1 MPSVSSRLSVA
12 AALAAAVS
20 SPALAQQTTDAAA
33 EAADVVVT
41 GSRDPTVTARQSASP
56 ITIVSDAALRST
68 GLPDLRDSMVQLVP
82 SLSRPLHGLDQASL
96 VDSISLRGL
105 TADQTLV
112 LVNGKRRHPTAAVVL
127 DPGPQQG
134 TAPVDLD
141 LLPAAAIARVEVLE
155 DGAAAQYG
163 SDAIAGVINLIL
175 RDDTA
180 TEARALAGRTY
191 VGDGISGALSA
202 GAGVALGEG
211 GHARWTAE
219 LVDRDRTDREGR
231 DTRTG
236 LYDNPAIGAPRT
248 GRAAL
253 ALDADY
259 RLGAATLYGDASW
272 ARRGAGRLAF
282 RRLGDVLPT
291 LYPHGFQPEETI
303 AEQDAAATIGA
314 RGGARD
320 GWHWD
325 LSTSY
330 GSDRIDLGL
339 RDTANLGLYA
349 ATGATPTAVA
359 IGRYRLG
366 QWTSTLDLRRPIALA
381 WLAAPL
387 HLALG
392 GEYRRETYAIDPG
405 EPAAYVLGGTQGYQ
419 GLSPDNRTHADR
431 SVTAGYADLAVPL
444 ARAWRL
450 DAAGRYEHYS
460 DAGDTLTGKLA
471 TRLNLSDAFALRAGA
486 GTGFRA
492 PTLAQSQFSSIV
504 VSPSYANAQVAVTSA
519 AARALGAAPLR
530 PERSTHL
537 GAGAVARLAGSLD
550 LTLDGYQIIVRDR
563 IVTGGAYNGRI
574 ALDALALQG
583 VTLPAGLTPEST
595 AVQYYA
601 NGVRTRTRGFDL
613 TLRYHAVLAG
623 EATFDADLA
632 GTAGRTEVTHVGRDQ
647 LGRALLDAQGIGYLT
662 TAYPASRV
670 VVGAAVATPRW
681 DVTLHE
687 LRYGATR
694 SQLTFYSGPD
704 AFSTERF
711 RDFTNAARWVTNV
724 ELGLRLA
731 GSLRAAVGANNLFDA
746 YPSRLPAANA
756 YIGAMRYDLASQQ
769 LGQDG
774 GFYYLRLR
782 LGG

>member
-20 SPALAQQTTDAAA
+20 SPASAQQTADASVA
-33 EAADVVVT
+33 AADVVVT
-41 GSRDPTVTARQSASP
+41 GTRDPNVTARQSASP

-68 GLPDLRDSMVQLVP
+68 GLPDLRDSLVQLVP

-191 VGDGISGALSA
+191 AGDGASGTLSA
-202 GAGVALGEG
+202 GAGVALGAG
-211 GHARWTAE
+211 GRARWTAE
-219 LVDRDRTDREGR
+219 LVHRDRTDRQGR

-248 GRAAL
+248 ERAAL
-253 ALDADY
+253 ALDADF

-272 ARRGAGRLAF
+272 ARRDAGRLAF
-282 RRLGDVLPT
+282 RRLGDVLPA

-325 LSTSY
+325 LSTTY
-330 GSDRIDLGL
+330 GSDRIGLGL
-339 RDTANLGLYA
+339 RDTGNLGLYA

-392 GEYRRETYAIDPG
+392 GEYRRESYAIDPG

-419 GLSPDNRTHADR
+419 GLSPDNRTRADR
-431 SVTAGYADLAVPL
+431 SVAAGYADLALPL

-460 DAGDTLTGKLA
+460 DAGETLTGKLA
-471 TRLNLSDAFALRAGA
+471 TRLELTDAIALRASA

-492 PTLAQSQFSSIV
+492 PTLAQSHFSSIV

-530 PERSTHL
+530 PERSTHV
-537 GAGAVARLAGSLD
+537 GAGAVAHLLDSLD

-563 IVTGGAYNGRI
+563 IVTGGAYTGRT

-583 VTLPAGLTPEST
+583 VTLPAGLAPEST

-601 NGVRTRTRGFDL
+601 NGVRTRTRGLDL
-613 TLRYHAVLAG
+613 TLRYRAALADG
-623 EATFDADLA
+623 ATLDADLA
-632 GTAGRTEVTHVGRDQ
+632 ATAGRTAVTRVGRDE

-670 VVGAAVATPRW
+670 IAGGAVATSRW

-687 LRYGATR
+687 LRYGAAR
-694 SQLTFYSGPD
+694 SQLTFYAGPD

-711 RDFTNAARWVTNV
+711 RDFTSAARWVTNV

-731 GSLRAAVGANNLFDA
+731 GSLHAAIGASNLFDA
-746 YPSRLPAANA
+746 YPSSLLAANS

-782 LGG
+782 LGA